1 MLQIGHQALTPQVM
15 QRLQQIPQLR
25 PQLMQGGIG
34 GLGGNLDRAFDPL
47 KNMLGQYLTQSVVQ
61 EKVEPF
67 VEEVKQMAQ
76 ERFDLGGG
84 SYSGTPNVSQ
94 VVAAPLGG
102 ANNPFMSVGGA
113 RPLFQP
119 QAQFEGQLQGGP
131 TNRMF
136 SQALRGYADGGPV
149 MGGLG
154 SFLASNLD
162 EFGRNGDT
170 ELVHMAKQEVAVHP
184 NILKKNPELRKQ
196 MEEAFAAEGRDM
208 AEFTVGSGEMNVNPV
223 TGYEEAFEIDFIGGI
238 KDIFKKAAPFLLPAA
253 VSFLFPGMSPFVSGA
268 IAGGV
273 GSLLQG
279 GDMQDAFKAGL
290 TGGLTSAATTGL
302 MQGSLSAGFK
312 GNPDYN
318 TFEMRKFGQ
327 PGSLAAKSTGSL
339 DNASQS
345 AQQLVNQAQPQDASF
360 LQDPVSGAKNFLT
373 KPQLTADSAAKQLG
387 FDSYAAIPDATG
399 KAAAMDLVKSSG
411 GINYATAIPAGLGV
425 MALAGGFDPI
435 EEDAPEDP
443 YPYTT
448 RELLEM
454 YPERYRTGPVIAPTR
469 RRRREDVYG
478 GPVYAA
484 KGGEMEFPRR
494 DGYIA
499 GPGTETSDDIPAML
513 SDGEF
518 VMTARAVRGAGD
530 GSREKGVEKMYDIM
544 RAFEGGVVA

>member
-1 MLQIGHQALTPQVM
+1 M
-15 QRLQQIPQLR
+15 QRIPQ
-25 PQLMQGGIG
+25 MQGGIG

-84 SYSGTPNVSQ
+84 SSPMAVRPGMGIPQNQTQPFLSQTPTV
-94 VVAAPLGG
+94 
-102 ANNPFMSVGGA
+102 
-113 RPLFQP
+113 RPQLAGQP
-119 QAQFEGQLQGGP
+119 QGGP
-131 TNRMF
+131 SLAQRMGATPRTMF
-136 SQALRGYADGGPV
+136 ASAFASPSFRGFADGGPV

-154 SFLASNLD
+154 SFLTSNID

-170 ELVHMAKQEVAVHP
+170 EIIHATKSEVMMPKGMMDDPSVRRTVRD
-184 NILKKNPELRKQ
+184 LF
-196 MEEAFAAEGRDM
+196 EETGRDM
-208 AEFTVGSGEMNVNPV
+208 EEYTVGSGQMNVNPV
-223 TGYEEAFEIDFIGGI
+223 TGYEEAFDLIGGI

-268 IAGGV
+268 LAGGV

-279 GDMQDAFKAGL
+279 GDAQDALKGAAMGGFGSALISGLSSKGNMLSGFETPTDQTLKPDFGPAKASLSEKAGAVKDFFMKDKL
-290 TGGLTSAATTGL
+290 TPLQAAGVTD
-302 MQGSLSAGFK
+302 Q
-312 GNPDYN
+312 
-318 TFEMRKFGQ
+318 
-327 PGSLAAKSTGSL
+327 AAFNNL
-339 DNASQS
+339 
-345 AQQLVNQAQPQDASF
+345 
-360 LQDPVSGAKNFLT
+360 SGAG
-373 KPQLTADSAAKQLG
+373 QA
-387 FDSYAAIPDATG
+387 AAIQ
-399 KAAAMDLVKSSG
+399 AANQSG
-411 GINYATAIPAGLGV
+411 GINYMRAIPAGLGV

-435 EEDAPEDP
+435 EEDPPEDP

-448 RELLEM
+448 RELLDM
-454 YPERYRTGPVIAPTR
+454 YPERYRTGRIIAPMR
-469 RRRREDVYG
+469 RQRREDVYG

-484 KGGEMEFPRR
+484 KGGEMDLENDPRMQKERMTFPRR
-494 DGYIA
+494 QGYIA

-530 GSREKGVEKMYDIM
+530 GSRQKGVKKMYDIM

>member
-1 MLQIGHQALTPQVM
+1 MAQM
-15 QRLQQIPQLR
+15 QQ
-25 PQLMQGGIG
+25 GIG

-47 KNMLGQYLTQSVVQ
+47 KNMLGQYLTNSVVQ

-76 ERFDLGGG
+76 ERFNLGGG
-84 SYSGTPNVSQ
+84 SSPMAVRPGMNIPQNQIQPFLSQ
-94 VVAAPLGG
+94 MPTVRPQLAGQFGG
-102 ANNPFMSVGGA
+102 MS
-113 RPLFQP
+113 QP
-119 QAQFEGQLQGGP
+119 QRMGSF
-131 TNRMF
+131 TNQMF

-154 SFLASNLD
+154 SFLTSNLD

-170 ELVHMAKQEVAVHP
+170 EIIHATKSEVMMPKGMMDDPSVRRTVRD
-184 NILKKNPELRKQ
+184 LF
-196 MEEAFAAEGRDM
+196 EETGRDM
-208 AEFTVGSGEMNVNPV
+208 EEYTVGSGQMNVNPV
-223 TGYEEAFEIDFIGGI
+223 TGYEEAFDLIGGI

-268 IAGGV
+268 LAGGV

-279 GDMQDAFKAGL
+279 GDMRDAFKAGL

-302 MQGSLSAGFK
+302 MKGSLSAGFK
-312 GNPDYN
+312 GDPTYEP
-318 TFEMRKFGQ
+318 FQMRRFGEAAVDR
-327 PGSLAAKSTGSL
+327 PTVTLEGKMDKALA
-339 DNASQS
+339 
-345 AQQLVNQAQPQDASF
+345 
-360 LQDPVSGAKNFLT
+360 DPLPSAKNFLM
-373 KPQLTADSAAKQLG
+373 KPGTEG
-387 FDSYAAIPDATG
+387 VSYADAIKTV
-399 KAAAMDLVKSSG
+399 KAAQPNLDPSALSTAASKLVTQGTPAS
-411 GINYATAIPAGLGV
+411 INYMTAIPAGLGV

-448 RELLEM
+448 RELLDM

-484 KGGEMEFPRR
+484 KGGAMEFPRR
-494 DGYIA
+494 EGYIA

>member
-1 MLQIGHQALTPQVM
+1 MAQM
-15 QRLQQIPQLR
+15 QQ
-25 PQLMQGGIG
+25 GIG

-84 SYSGTPNVSQ
+84 SSPMAVRPGMNIPQNQIQPFLSRGPTSFPQ
-94 VVAAPLGG
+94 LAGQFGG
-102 ANNPFMSVGGA
+102 MS
-113 RPLFQP
+113 QP
-119 QAQFEGQLQGGP
+119 QPQGGP
-131 TNRMF
+131 SIAQRMGSFTNQMF

-154 SFLASNLD
+154 SFLTSNLD

-170 ELVHMAKQEVAVHP
+170 EIIHATKSEVMMPKGMMDDPSVRRTVRDLFEETGR
-184 NILKKNPELRKQ
+184 N
-196 MEEAFAAEGRDM
+196 MEEY
-208 AEFTVGSGEMNVNPV
+208 TVGSGQMNVNPV
-223 TGYEEAFEIDFIGGI
+223 TGYEEAFDLIGGI

-253 VSFLFPGMSPFVSGA
+253 VSFLFPGMSPFLSGA
-268 IAGGV
+268 LAGGV

-279 GDMQDAFKAGL
+279 GDAQDALKGAAMGGFGSALISGLSSKGNMLSGFETPQNPSLKPDFSPAKASLSEKAGTVKDFFMKDKL
-290 TGGLTSAATTGL
+290 TPLQAAGVTD
-302 MQGSLSAGFK
+302 Q
-312 GNPDYN
+312 
-318 TFEMRKFGQ
+318 
-327 PGSLAAKSTGSL
+327 AAFNNL
-339 DNASQS
+339 
-345 AQQLVNQAQPQDASF
+345 
-360 LQDPVSGAKNFLT
+360 SGAG
-373 KPQLTADSAAKQLG
+373 QA
-387 FDSYAAIPDATG
+387 AAIQ
-399 KAAAMDLVKSSG
+399 AANQSG
-411 GINYATAIPAGLGV
+411 GINYMTAIPAGLGA

-448 RELLEM
+448 RELLDM

-484 KGGEMEFPRR
+484 KGGAMEFPRR
-494 DGYIA
+494 EGYIA